1 MKTRGVFIF
10 AVLALLMV
18 AATGEAAEYYLRF
31 KVSSRQELDTV
42 TRIVS
47 IDNVIDSVVYAYAN
61 EAQLEDIQRLGYSIE
76 LLPHPGSDAKIRMST
91 ASGVTTDWASYPTYP
106 GYVSMMEQFAVDYP
120 SLCRLDTIGYTVEG
134 RLLLA
139 VEISDNVG
147 VEEDEPEVLFVSSIH
162 GDETTGYVLMLRLID
177 SLLGSYGTDPQITR
191 MVDSLSIWINPL
203 TNPDGTYTNDD
214 LSVIGA
220 TRYNANSVDLNRN
233 YPDPVAGPHPDGRSW
248 QPETVAMMDF
258 ADAHDFVL
266 AANFHGGA
274 EVFNYPWDSRVARH
288 ADDVWF
294 QYVGRMYADS
304 AQANSPS
311 GYLDDLDDGITNG
324 WDWYTVYGGR
334 QDYMN
339 FFHGCREVTIE
350 ISKVK
355 LLSSNQLPDYWDY
368 NKISL
373 LRYLE
378 QALTGIRGVVT
389 DATSDFPVA
398 ATVTVLNHDKDNSFV
413 YSDADVGDYHR
424 MIAPGTYDLV
434 ISSQGYFP
442 DTVRNVV
449 VSSGIVVVDAQLQ
462 PLPSEPIL
470 VFTDRSPFEVNP
482 GDTVDMYVTLTNEG
496 GSDAVNSSGVVSTL
510 DTFVTIQE
518 SSAGYGTIA
527 GFGGSAQSLTP
538 YRFVIDVNC
547 APLHVIP
554 FSLDV
559 AADGG
564 YADMLG
570 FGFAVGLRF
579 EDFETG
585 DFTDFDW
592 QMSGDNPWLITSEQP
607 WEGAYCARNGYISHS
622 QTSVMSVTQE
632 NLLEGQISFYFAVSS
647 EAGHDFLR
655 FFIDDTLRGEWSGEV
670 DWTKTWY
677 EVTSGTHTFT
687 WEYAKDASTS
697 SGTDLAWVDWISFP
711 ALNTDSDDDGIVNSL
726 DNCPLAANADQS
738 DIDTDGVGDICD
750 NCPEVYNPDQTDSN
764 GDGRGD
770 ACPGC
775 CVGEYAG
782 NADCDLEDTRT
793 LADIT
798 RLIDRVYISH
808 DPLCC
813 EAEGNVDG
821 DAEGNISLSDITR
834 LIDNV
839 YISHNPTAPCQ

>member
-1 MKTRGVFIF
+1 
-10 AVLALLMV
+10 
-18 AATGEAAEYYLRF
+18 
-31 KVSSRQELDTV
+31 
-42 TRIVS
+42 
-47 IDNVIDSVVYAYAN
+47 
-61 EAQLEDIQRLGYSIE
+61 
-76 LLPHPGSDAKIRMST
+76 
-91 ASGVTTDWASYPTYP
+91 
-106 GYVSMMEQFAVDYP
+106 
-120 SLCRLDTIGYTVEG
+120 
-134 RLLLA
+134 
-139 VEISDNVG
+139 
-147 VEEDEPEVLFVSSIH
+147 
-162 GDETTGYVLMLRLID
+162 
-177 SLLGSYGTDPQITR
+177 
-191 MVDSLSIWINPL
+191 
-203 TNPDGTYTNDD
+203 
-214 LSVIGA
+214 
-220 TRYNANSVDLNRN
+220 
-233 YPDPVAGPHPDGRSW
+233 
-248 QPETVAMMDF
+248 
-258 ADAHDFVL
+258 
-266 AANFHGGA
+266 
-274 EVFNYPWDSRVARH
+274 
-288 ADDVWF
+288 
-294 QYVGRMYADS
+294 
-304 AQANSPS
+304 
-311 GYLDDLDDGITNG
+311 
-324 WDWYTVYGGR
+324 
-334 QDYMN
+334 
-339 FFHGCREVTIE
+339 
-350 ISKVK
+350 
-355 LLSSNQLPDYWDY
+355 
-368 NKISL
+368 
-373 LRYLE
+373 
-378 QALTGIRGVVT
+378 
-389 DATSDFPVA
+389 
-398 ATVTVLNHDKDNSFV
+398 
-413 YSDADVGDYHR
+413 
-424 MIAPGTYDLV
+424 
-434 ISSQGYFP
+434 
-442 DTVRNVV
+442 
-449 VSSGIVVVDAQLQ
+449 
-462 PLPSEPIL
+462 
-470 VFTDRSPFEVNP
+470 
-482 GDTVDMYVTLTNEG
+482 
-496 GSDAVNSSGVVSTL
+496 
-510 DTFVTIQE
+510 
-518 SSAGYGTIA
+518 
-527 GFGGSAQSLTP
+527 
-538 YRFVIDVNC
+538 
-547 APLHVIP
+547 VIP